1 MHYIFSEMINQLLLK
16 RLINELVL
24 SFGIRR
30 TTWWKQK
37 KQLDDKEVYQDLRR
51 GVEDSFDKVTKKVKR
66 KLRLL

>member
-1 MHYIFSEMINQLLLK
+1 MNWCC
-16 RLINELVL
+16 RLGEGGLPGG
-24 SFGIRR
+24 S
-30 TTWWKQK
+30 KK

>member
-1 MHYIFSEMINQLLLK
+1 MINQLLLK